1 MSIINMSI
9 NLDKI
14 DKSKIITGKK
24 GKYLNL
30 TVGGN
35 REGEDQYGNTH
46 YIFQSQSK
54 EEREANSEKNYLG
67 NGKEFVF
74 DNETKTATATASNTN
89 DEDDLP
95 F

>member
-1 MSIINMSI
+1 MSSIINLSI

-14 DKSKIITGKK
+14 DKSKIIAGKK

-54 EEREANSEKNYLG
+54 EEREAKAEKNYLG

-74 DNETKTATATASNTN
+74 SDSQPAATTGSN

>member
-1 MSIINMSI
+1 MSSIINLSI

-35 REGEDQYGNTH
+35 RDGEDQ
-46 YIFQSQSK
+46 
-54 EEREANSEKNYLG
+54 
-67 NGKEFVF
+67 
-74 DNETKTATATASNTN
+74 
-89 DEDDLP
+89 
-95 F
+95 

>member
-1 MSIINMSI
+1 MSSIINLSI

-14 DKSKIITGKK
+14 DKSKIVAGKK

-35 REGEDQYGNTH
+35 RDGEDQYGNTH
-46 YIFQSQSK
+46 YVFQSQSK
-54 EEREANSEKNYLG
+54 EEREAKSEKNYLG

-74 DNETKTATATASNTN
+74 DSQPAAATSSN